1 MAFRFWYEFI
11 FGLIALIS
19 VIIFGPRGIV
29 AIVPIAFLPIIMR
42 AKKMKSDERENYL
55 FYKSTQY
62 IINALVFLIL
72 VGIIV
77 FRVQL
82 NDIANID
89 GRLLGI
95 IASFFLIMVSSL
107 RLFMYYKR

>member
-1 MAFRFWYEFI
+1 MIFRFWYEFV
-11 FGLIALIS
+11 FGIITLLS
-19 VIIFGPRGIV
+19 VLIFGPKGFA
-29 AIVPIAFLPIIMR
+29 AIVPMALLPIIMR
-42 AKKMKSDERENYL
+42 IKKIKPDERDNYL

-62 IINALVFLIL
+62 IINAIVILIF
-72 VGIIV
+72 VGIFV

-89 GRLLGI
+89 GKLLGI
-95 IASFFLIMVSSL
+95 IASVFLIMVSSL